1 MNGCKNKS
9 SFFESKG
16 ARGGNQAAGPGMDKI
31 WVRRDR
37 ERPFQN
43 RHGKAISIM
52 WAKHGGRNLL
62 GKGNVNTSEV
72 ERKGHDQEAE
82 INDAGISVPM
92 PTIKE
97 RTGLGAG

>member
-16 ARGGNQAAGPGMDKI
+16 ARGGNQAAGLGMDKI

-62 GKGNVNTSEV
+62 GVSM
-72 ERKGHDQEAE
+72 ERCMMRSKDLVAKRRRT
-82 INDAGISVPM
+82 ACYVSW
-92 PTIKE
+92 E
-97 RTGLGAG
+97 R